1 MATHTDDRIL
11 MRLTRQEEIIE
22 KKIPHLRYIKHV
34 FFILKEPV
42 QEVGGHWRNLY
53 QKVKQFNTSTELSDS
68 VHDVLQTWIENKVPS
83 LKRSAHSLR
92 QLSNKSLVEAIQE
105 GWLST
110 DIHDHEG
117 KPISLNGQRRY
128 VILATMSH
136 IIRKVETTMYVN
148 ILEKASSNDLSKL
161 GLDESLKKLTVELLT
176 TSLKTDPLFVR
187 FLAYT
192 QASSTQAKQTTTETL
207 CINTENEPYSI
218 RTFFPREAKLLARHF
233 QKLAQKEGDW
243 VKRPGGADFQKYLHV
258 LGQYY
263 AAIDHQESSRLR
275 GEANALYK
283 KCLQAGFPIIL
294 TGDNDE
300 IMRSPNRDPEIKVSV
315 RTREAK
321 EEENK
326 WEKMKQAF
334 ASFLEDIGAK
344 DQKASVTDQLIIGS
358 VVFGSYGINSIF
370 STVAQENPTILIFLD
385 TQARAFDRGFPN
397 EWLKKYIFKATKA
410 FANLPDSQATG
421 LMECMSRTNTVLHE
435 LSHWV
440 FGEDSEEA
448 LRFGNGLINRTIQ
461 EVKAETLYRAL
472 IPQMLQKE
480 ALEGTEEQ
488 WAMGTCATSLQIL
501 KDNSGDWNDDYFLG
515 AVFSLNDLLDKDI
528 VTIVNNQL
536 HIPDVQKYFAAMQA
550 QAKEIVALHQNPE
563 MNEIKAK
570 EWIKQ
575 RCQPNDALKKVL
587 KMIE

>member
-1 MATHTDDRIL
+1 MNGNTNNISLIGLSQH
-11 MRLTRQEEIIE
+11 EEMTGR
-22 KKIPHLRYIKHV
+22 KVPHLRYIKHV

-42 QEVGGHWRNLY
+42 QEVGGHWQDLY
-53 QKVKQFNTSTELSDS
+53 QKVKSFNNSTELSDS
-68 VHDVLQTWIENKVPS
+68 VHDVLQAWIENKVSP
-83 LKRSAHSLR
+83 LKKSVHSLR
-92 QLSNKSLVEAIQE
+92 QLTNKSLVEAILE

-110 DIHDHEG
+110 DIHDRQG
-117 KPISLNGQRRY
+117 NPISLNGQRRG
-128 VILATMSH
+128 VLLATMSH

-148 ILEKASSNDLSKL
+148 ILKKASSNDLEKL
-161 GLDESLKKLTVELLT
+161 GLDESLKKLTVDLLT

-187 FLAYT
+187 FLTYT
-192 QASSTQAKQTTTETL
+192 QVSSTKTKQTTTETL
-207 CINTENEPYSI
+207 YITENEPYSI
-218 RTFFPREAKLLARHF
+218 RTFFPRETKLLARHF
-233 QKLAQKEGDW
+233 QKLAQEGGDW
-243 VKRPGGADFQKYLHV
+243 VKKPGGGDFQKYLNV
-258 LGQYY
+258 VGQYY

-283 KCLQAGFPIIL
+283 QCLKAGFPIIL

-321 EEENK
+321 EEENR
-326 WEKMKQAF
+326 WEKMKHAF
-334 ASFLEDIGAK
+334 ASSLEDIEAQN
-344 DQKASVTDQLIIGS
+344 QKASVTDQLIIGS

-370 STVAQENPTILIFLD
+370 STVAQENPTIQIFLD
-385 TQARAFDRGFPN
+385 TQARAYDRGFPN
-397 EWLKKYIFKATKA
+397 EWLKKYISGTAKA
-410 FANLPDSQATG
+410 FIKLSDSQATG

-440 FGEDSEEA
+440 FGEDSKET
-448 LRFGNGLINRTIQ
+448 LRFENGPTNRTMQ

-480 ALEGTEEQ
+480 ALEGTLEQ

-536 HIPDVQKYFAAMQA
+536 HIQDVQKYFVTMQE
-550 QAKEIVALHQNPE
+550 QAKEIVALHQNSE
-563 MNEIKAK
+563 MNETKAK

-575 RCQPNDALKKVL
+575 RCQPNDALKKIL